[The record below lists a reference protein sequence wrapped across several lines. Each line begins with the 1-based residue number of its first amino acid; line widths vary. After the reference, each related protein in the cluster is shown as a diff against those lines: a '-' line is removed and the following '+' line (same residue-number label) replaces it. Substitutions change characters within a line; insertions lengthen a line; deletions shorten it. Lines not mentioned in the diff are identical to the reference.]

1 MNNNKYFTSTKK
13 PKIYVYTIPFYETQG
28 YIKVGYTERDNV
40 RVRIEEQVADISMP
54 GPKDG
59 IYKLLLEESSEYN
72 IKSGYFFNDEV
83 IHDALEKKGF
93 PAIKYNGKKTE
104 WFKCSVDDVKH
115 VIFEIKNNTK
125 TSKGRTVNYSPR
137 PEQLEAIQVTSNYF
151 NNHHPKYNEGKSS
164 HFLWN
169 AKMRFG
175 KTFTAYKLAEEMK
188 WKRILILTYKP
199 SVQSAWENDL
209 KSHVNFEGWIFKN
222 PEDIKNFNLTK
233 EELESSQPIICFSS
247 FQDILGDEGKKEKFK
262 LFYGITWDCV
272 ILDEYHFG
280 SWREKAKE
288 IYDKKELEEE
298 EKEDA
303 IALDIEENSSLTVNH
318 YLYLSG
324 TPFRSL
330 SNGEFT
336 EEQIFN
342 WTYSDEQREKEAW
355 NKKCI
360 DSSLNPYSDLPQI
373 VMMTYKIPSSLREK
387 IENGET
393 ENFEEFDLN
402 DFFKADG
409 KEENSKFV
417 HENSVLKWL
426 GMITGKNLKYEI
438 DSLKE
443 RNKER
448 PPLPFE
454 DIRLLTYLN
463 HTLWFMPNV
472 SSCFAMK
479 NLIQKV
485 GLFEDY
491 KIVVAAGNKAGMGAK
506 ALEPVKDAIYGENR
520 DKNPQETKSITLSC
534 NKLTTGVSVAP
545 WTGIFMLRNLTSP
558 ESYFQ
563 AAFRVQT
570 PWSLKNPVNGQKEI
584 LKEKCYIFDFA
595 PNRALK
601 LIADYCSGLDYE
613 SQLEPA
619 TKVQE
624 FLDFLPVLA
633 FDGFEM
639 QSLDARQLLD
649 FVVSGTSSTMLAKKF
664 QSPQLVNLNN
674 FALEKLI
681 ANPKLLADLNK
692 IEAFRK
698 LNENN
703 KLEAVISS
711 EKALKEKKKKN
722 EPITKKDQ
730 EEKRETDN
738 IKKQLRDLLL
748 KFITRLPVFMYLT
761 DDREKSIKELI
772 TQIETDLF
780 IKTTGITLD
789 TFNELCKIDIF
800 NVQTLNAAI
809 FAFKQYEDSS
819 LSYMG
824 NSKHNSNIVTGW
836 DSTYSKEEATEIIK
850 GQSNF

>member
-1 MNNNKYFTSTKK
+1 MNQNKYFTSTKK
-13 PKIYVYTIPFYETQG
+13 PKIYAYTTPTNQG
-28 YIKVGYTERDNV
+28 SIKVGYTTRDDV
-40 RVRIEEQVADISMP
+40 RTRIEEQVANILMP
-54 GPKDG
+54 NKDN
-59 IYKLLLEESSEYN
+59 IYTLLLEESAEYN
-72 IKSGYFFNDEV
+72 IKSGFYFNDKIVHQCLKE
-83 IHDALEKKGF
+83 KGF
-93 PAIKYNGKKTE
+93 NPIKVNGQESE
-104 WFKCSVDDVKH
+104 WFNCTLDDVKQ

-125 TSKGRTVNYSPR
+125 TSKGRTVNYKPR
-137 PEQLEAIQVTSNYF
+137 PEQQEAIKITSSYF
-151 NNHHPKYNEGKSS
+151 NNHPKDKEGKAS

-175 KTFTAYKLAEEMK
+175 KTFTSYKLAQEMG

-199 SVQSAWENDL
+199 AVQSAWENDL
-209 KSHVNFEGWIFKN
+209 KEHVDFENWIFKT
-222 PEDIKNFNLTK
+222 PEDIKKFNLTS
-233 EELESSQPIICFSS
+233 EELTGKNPIVCFSS
-247 FQDILGDEGKKEKFK
+247 FQDILGDEGKKEKFH
-262 LFYGITWDCV
+262 LFYETNWDCV

-280 SWREKAKE
+280 SWRDTAKE
-288 IYDKKELEEE
+288 LYDKKELEDE
-298 EKEDA
+298 EKEEA
-303 IALDIEENSSLTVNH
+303 IAIDFEEDNSLKVNH

-330 SNGEFT
+330 STGEFT

-342 WTYSDEQREKEAW
+342 WTYSDEQREKEIW
-355 NKKCI
+355 NKKETTN
-360 DSSLNPYSDLPQI
+360 SLNPYADLPQI

-387 IENGET
+387 IASGET

-402 DFFKADG
+402 DFFKAEG
-409 KEENSKFV
+409 KEEKSKFI
-417 HENSVLKWL
+417 HESSVFKWL
-426 GMITGKNLKYEI
+426 EMITGKNLKFET
-438 DSLKE
+438 DALKE

-454 DIRLLTYLN
+454 DMRLLNYLS
-463 HTLWFMPNV
+463 HTLWFMPDV

-479 NLIQKV
+479 NLIKNS
-485 GLFEDY
+485 GLFKDY
-491 KIVVAAGNKAGMGAK
+491 TIVVAAGNKAGMGAK
-506 ALEPVKDAIYGENR
+506 ALQPVEDAIYGENNE
-520 DKNPQETKSITLSC
+520 KNPKDTKSITLSC
-534 NKLTTGVSVAP
+534 GKLTTGVSVAP
-545 WTGIFMLRNLTSP
+545 WTGIFMLRNLTTP

-570 PWSLKNPVNGQKEI
+570 PWTIKNPTNGTKEI

-601 LIADYCSGLDYE
+601 LIADYCSSLDYE
-613 SQLEPA
+613 SQLDPT
-619 TKVQE
+619 TKVQK

-674 FALEKLI
+674 FALEKLLS
-681 ANPKLLADLNK
+681 NPKLLADLNK

-722 EPITKKDQ
+722 EPITQEDKK
-730 EEKRETDN
+730 EKEKTDST
-738 IKKQLRDLLL
+738 KKQLRDLLL

-780 IKTTGITLD
+780 IKTTGITLE

-809 FAFKQYEDSS
+809 FSFKQYEDSS
-819 LSYMG
+819 LSYIG
-824 NSKHNSNIVTGW
+824 NIKHNFDVVTGW
-836 DSTYSKEEATEIIK
+836 DTIYTREEAEEIIK
-850 GQSNF
+850 SQSNF